1 MPSWQINDFLQKRKQ
16 KKIELLARPGVVAE
30 KLGQGGFPSV
40 RGAHNHGDWAVSDS
54 ILKPVIFV
62 NVERGFWRKAKA

>member
-1 MPSWQINDFLQKRKQ
+1 MKQ
-16 KKIELLARPGVVAE
+16 KKIELVPRPGVVAE

-40 RGAHNHGDWAVSDS
+40 RGAYNHDDGAVSDL

-62 NVERGFWRKAKA
+62 NVERGFWR